1 MNGFELLEAIGAA
14 RDSYIAE
21 GAAIRSGEKPPYR
34 ISWRRAALIAAA
46 IAFALLLVGC
56 AVALLLNL
64 SSLSFCQEQQ
74 TDQRTGQTQV
84 WNLVSLQG
92 LVGSDNYKATQE
104 WYEFWESDS
113 SAYDDAEEVF
123 GAYSAYRCYSLE
135 GKIKIDEICKTYGL
149 KLLGESYHSKLE
161 EVLYALEIPHII
173 QVPTTADV
181 QTNTAS
187 CYSGG
192 SFSFDGTVTLTESD
206 WPHAIDFQFRCVMKD
221 AFDNTYLN
229 VGDIRDYDQ
238 WTYSAPDGTQ
248 LSLAVSQ
255 RMGLILLDRE
265 DFFLTI
271 QVQNPSVEDL
281 QGSVQTM
288 SRENLE
294 DFAVVFDYSF
304 TPHPVSQ
311 DRLSLLKTEQYDVE
325 NYFPN
330 NNIPE
335 DYPSLPKIDTY
346 DEKVK
351 GLLESAKE
359 PERLGYAFLDIDGD
373 GAEELLIGKD
383 GYCTHIYTEVDG
395 EVVTYADTDTYMW
408 NYPCEGGILVSVM
421 EVDSIDYYIRTIQAG
436 KTTASTHIQ
445 YVPETP
451 LEPEHWNRY
460 FDWLTDEPITQ
471 QEFEEILDAN
481 IRIPVAMQPLL
492 DYPLEEPIA
501 RSTFRQSAYYESYEA
516 MIRIY
521 LTNRPERWYRW
532 QYATLDLD
540 GNGQEELVW
549 REDSREMVYTMD
561 QGDMIMLLYGRDLTV
576 CEDGVVEEIHSYSGD
591 NKTYCYYRMDGNQAV
606 LVDYLRYDAD
616 VNPENP
622 WFYSTDATG
631 QDVSLIPVSAEQA
644 QSIRDRYIPMDL
656 TLTPIAQSPYAQAY
670 QTDVEN

>member
-1 MNGFELLEAIGAA
+1 MNGFDLLEAIGAA

-46 IAFALLLVGC
+46 IALALLLVGC

-64 SSLSFCQEQQ
+64 SSLSFRQEQQ
-74 TDQRTGQTQV
+74 TDQRTGQTKV

-104 WYEFWESDS
+104 WYEFWQTDQ
-113 SAYDDAEEVF
+113 SAYDDSEVIDREYF
-123 GAYSAYRCYSLE
+123 VYRCYSQE
-135 GKIKIDEICKTYGL
+135 GKEKIDELCETYDL
-149 KLLGESYHSKLE
+149 KLLGTSHTSKLE
-161 EVLYALEIPHII
+161 NVLYAVKIPHII
-173 QVPTTADV
+173 RIPTTADV
-181 QTNTAS
+181 QTNNAD

-192 SFSFDGTVTLTESD
+192 SFSFSGTATLPQSD
-206 WPHAIDFQFRCVMKD
+206 WKDPIEFQFRCVMKD
-221 AFDNTYLN
+221 VFDNTYLN
-229 VGDIRDYDQ
+229 VGDIREYDQ

-255 RMGLILLDRE
+255 RMGLILLDQE
-265 DFFLTI
+265 CFFLTI
-271 QVQNPSVEDL
+271 QIQNPSFQDL
-281 QGSVQTM
+281 QGNVRTM
-288 SRENLE
+288 SRRNLE
-294 DFAVVFDYSF
+294 SFAAIFDYSF
-304 TPHPVSQ
+304 TPQP
-311 DRLSLLKTEQYDVE
+311 LSPEIVELMNVTEYDVE

-330 NNIPE
+330 LKIPE
-335 DYPSLPKIDTY
+335 SIPSAPKIETY

-351 GLLESAKE
+351 GLLESTKE

-421 EVDSIDYYIRTIQAG
+421 EADSIDYYIRTIQAG
-436 KTTASTHIQ
+436 KTTASTRIQ

-460 FDWLTDEPITQ
+460 LDWLTDEPITQ

-549 REDSREMVYTMD
+549 QEDSREMVYTMD
-561 QGDMIMLLYGRDLTV
+561 QGDMIMLLFGRDLTV
-576 CEDGVVEEIHSYSGD
+576 CEDGVVEEIQSYSGD
-591 NKTYCYYRMDGNQAV
+591 NKTYCYYRIDGNQAV

-622 WFYSTDATG
+622 WLYSTDATG

-644 QSIRDRYIPMDL
+644 QSIRDQYIPMDL